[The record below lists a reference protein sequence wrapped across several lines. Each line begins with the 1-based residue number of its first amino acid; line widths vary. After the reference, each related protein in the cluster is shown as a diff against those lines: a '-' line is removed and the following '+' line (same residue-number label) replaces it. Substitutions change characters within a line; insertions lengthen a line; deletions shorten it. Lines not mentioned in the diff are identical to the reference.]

1 MNNPITK
8 KLCAE
13 IQEAQMSITGGN
25 ADVQDLW
32 ILLDKIEQH
41 LRENDAVNGQVVRL
55 FSKIGTGKVRIG
67 NVVVP
72 PALTS
77 NGISFIE
84 YSSLDD

>member
-1 MNNPITK
+1 MNNPITD

-13 IQEAQMSITGGN
+13 IQKAQMSITGGN
-25 ADVQDLW
+25 ADVQDIW
-32 ILLDKIEQH
+32 ILLDKVEQH
-41 LRENDAVNGQVVRL
+41 LRENDGVHGQVVRL
-55 FSKIGTGKVRIG
+55 FSKIGRGRVRIG
-67 NVVVP
+67 NVLIP